1 MENVEEVAPGELL
14 VKGKHDQY
22 FENHANLVTIYEAGR
37 NGYIAKYSYELIPAV
52 GLPEKVLKSS
62 AG

>member
-1 MENVEEVAPGELL
+1 METVEEVAPGELL
-14 VKGKHDQY
+14 VKGQHDQY

-37 NGYIAKYSYELIPAV
+37 NGYLAKYRYEFIPTV
-52 GLPEKVLKSS
+52 GLPASVLKSA